1 MLTVTD
7 AALQHLHA
15 ALSQNDALDATCFRF
30 AKRGQDTLGLIVEE
44 PDSGD
49 QIFEYDGDTVLA
61 TPKPLL
67 DLLATKVLDI
77 DTEGQLVLV
86 PKPNAE

>member
-15 ALSQNDALDATCFRF
+15 ALPGSDALNPACFRF
-30 AKRGQDTLGLIVEE
+30 ARRDEESLGLILEE

-49 QIFEYDGDTVLA
+49 QTFEYDGDTVLA
-61 TPKPLL
+61 TPQPLL
-67 DLLATKVLDI
+67 DLLSKKVLDV
-77 DTEGQLVLV
+77 DQDGQLVLV
-86 PKPNAE
+86 PKPNPD